1 MTNLDN
7 RSNLDSA
14 IQAADRGN
22 TLVALLQLEE
32 AANCSNTPLLNSYL
46 GYCLARERRQFKQGV
61 NLCREALHK
70 EPGNSAHFL
79 NLGRIY
85 LEAGQKA
92 HALKAFRQGLK
103 VGRNPRIV
111 KELERLGSRKPPVI
125 ASLARNHPF
134 NYYLGL
140 FLHRFGL
147 R

>member
-1 MTNLDN
+1 MTNSDFVASIN
-7 RSNLDSA
+7 EA

-22 TLVALLQLEE
+22 TLVALLQLED
-32 AANCSNTPLLNSYL
+32 AAADSSSPLLNSYL

-61 NLCREALHK
+61 ALCREALQR

-85 LEAGQKA
+85 VEAGQKA
-92 HALKAFRQGLK
+92 HAIKAFRQGLK
-103 VGRNPRIV
+103 LGRNPRIV
-111 KELERLGSRKPPVI
+111 RELERLGSRKPPFFS
-125 ASLARNHPF
+125 SLSRNHPI

-140 FLHRFGL
+140 FLHRVGM